1 MRRSKAFT
9 LTELLVVIGII
20 AALIGILLPAL
31 SRVREQANI
40 VCCASNEK
48 QIYDAM
54 IMYCQ
59 DNAGVL
65 PIPAVVSWPRFTFWS
80 IQVYQAGQYSFTDGT
95 FWPYFRG
102 GPDVRQK
109 LFLCPS
115 DGPDRFTRLGTTTQ
129 PNPNYPR
136 NFSYNFNDHL
146 DGIQTDRLFP
156 AMQNGSM
163 GMYPGWTGLK
173 LSQILH
179 PEHKLLVL
187 EANNPQ
193 EATQT
198 IVTGDSTGNKII
210 SLLSKRHLGRANQC
224 FADGHVELFD
234 DSVLLP
240 LGNRFQR
247 QSYTVLVP
255 WQQSY
260 EP

>member
-1 MRRSKAFT
+1 
-9 LTELLVVIGII
+9 LLVVIGII

-54 IMYCQ
+54 VMYCQ

-65 PIPAVVSWPRFTFWS
+65 PIPGSPDWPRFSFWS
-80 IQVYQAGQYSFTDGT
+80 IQQPGAGQYSFTDGAI
-95 FWPYFRG
+95 WGYIRS
-102 GPDVRQK
+102 GPLRRQQ

-115 DGPDRFTRLGTTTQ
+115 DGPDRFALGGDQTS
-129 PNPNYPR
+129 PLNARSPR
-136 NFSYNFNDHL
+136 NFSYDFNDQL
-146 DGIQTDRLFP
+146 LGLGSNALFP
-156 AMQNGSM
+156 AMHNGRM
-163 GMYPGWTGLK
+163 GLYPGWTGIK
-173 LSQILH
+173 LSQVAH
-179 PEHKLLVL
+179 AEHKLLVL
-187 EANNPQ
+187 EANNPW
-193 EATQT
+193 EALQP
-198 IVTGDSTGNKII
+198 IVTGNSNGTAII
-210 SLLSKRHLGRANQC
+210 SMLSKRHLGRANQC

-255 WQQSY
+255 WQQGY